1 MSTKYKIKQG
11 DTLSGIAK
19 RNNTTVQAL
28 AKANNISNPNRIYA
42 GQDLIIPVAVGGIT
56 GPSGGSIGGG
66 STGGGTSGSTGGG
79 NTNPYGIPT
88 NPTYDNTKWGDTE
101 QGKAAWDA
109 YQGYLNQYNNYGD
122 FNFSKNND
130 LNNVISGIQNY
141 GDFSYDVNSD
151 ALYQQYADQYIQ
163 QGKMAMQDAMGQ
175 AAAMTGG
182 YGNSYASTVGNQAYQ
197 GYLQQLNDKVPEL
210 YQMALNKWQ
219 MGKDDLYDQYGLLL
233 SEYEREYGL
242 YSDEYNQ
249 LLDQLG
255 LARNDYY
262 DGADMHYTEQGNSN
276 NVLSNQ
282 FNDEMSIWDANQSQ
296 SNWEKQFAI
305 QQEQWE
311 LEKKAYEDSLS
322 GGGSSGGS
330 GGGLGSGSGGGG
342 NDTSI
347 VQNNSIPDSII
358 KKAESYESNTSL
370 ANYLDGQV
378 ASGVLTE
385 TQADQLYSQYADVN
399 EKYVTNKDGTTGGI
413 SYKGMVGSTQGWS
426 VEDDGGVN
434 WFWGVDNNARVKAPN
449 GEIIRLDDLKKKLIA
464 EGMSASE
471 AKKAV
476 KTLQKN
482 LGI

>member
-19 RNNTTVQAL
+19 KYGTTVKEL
-28 AKANNISNPNRIYA
+28 ASANNISNPNRIYA
-42 GQDLIIPVAVGGIT
+42 GQMLT
-56 GPSGGSIGGG
+56 IGDVNNIVNNA
-66 STGGGTSGSTGGG
+66 TPGT
-79 NTNPYGIPT
+79 NPPKVEANPYGIPT

-109 YQGYLNQYNNYGD
+109 YQGYLNQYNNIGD

-219 MGKDDLYDQYGLLL
+219 MGKDDLYNQYGMLLK
-233 SEYEREYGL
+233 EYEREYGL

-296 SNWEKQFAI
+296 SNWQAEYDSL
-305 QQEQWE
+305 QEQRAIE
-311 LEKKAYEDSLS
+311 NAFNDRQIILAEKK
-322 GGGSSGGS
+322 
-330 GGGLGSGSGGGG
+330 
-342 NDTSI
+342 
-347 VQNNSIPDSII
+347 
-358 KKAESYESNTSL
+358 
-370 ANYLDGQV
+370 
-378 ASGVLTE
+378 
-385 TQADQLYSQYADVN
+385 YADENKLNGDGNKPAN
-399 EKYVTNKDGTTGGI
+399 ENKPGDSKPITPQNTKKTTTFINSHSDKSRYLAQGHSLEDWRNYIRNEI
-413 SYKGMVGSTQGWS
+413 SSN
-426 VEDDGGVN
+426 EDAYTDAELAYLVQYYG
-434 WFWGVDNNARVKAPN
+434 
-449 GEIIRLDDLKKKLIA
+449 LK
-464 EGMSASE
+464 
-471 AKKAV
+471 
-476 KTLQKN
+476 
-482 LGI
+482 

>member
-1 MSTKYKIKQG
+1 MSTKYKIKPG

-19 RNNTTVQAL
+19 RYGTSVKAL
-28 AKANNISNPNRIYA
+28 ASANNISNPNRIYA
-42 GQDLIIPVAVGGIT
+42 GQMLT
-56 GPSGGSIGGG
+56 IGDVNNIVNNA
-66 STGGGTSGSTGGG
+66 TPGT
-79 NTNPYGIPT
+79 NPPKVKVNPYGIPT

-101 QGKAAWDA
+101 QGKAAWKA
-109 YQGYLNQYNNYGD
+109 YQDALELYNKETEKG
-122 FNFSKNND
+122 FTFSKAQD
-130 LNNVISGIQNY
+130 LTDVYKDIKGY
-141 GDFSYDVNSD
+141 TPFSYDVNSD

-219 MGKDDLYDQYGLLL
+219 MGKDDLYNQYGMLLK
-233 SEYEREYGL
+233 EYEREYGL

-255 LARNDYY
+255 LARSDYY

-282 FNDEMSIWDANQSQ
+282 FNDKMSIWDANQSQ